1 MLQRLSDPREQ
12 AFAALH
18 AAEVMPTSAL
28 APIGVYAIDE
38 QPLFRRGLAAM
49 LGADSA
55 FIWLGEASSGAEA
68 VAVARTV
75 RPDVVFVDL
84 LMPEMGGL
92 DAMEAL
98 RPLWPTARFVMMAS
112 RIDPADMRR
121 VVAAGASCMHKNVS
135 PLELVAAIRAVRRGQ
150 RVLSPAVVAA
160 IEASTAVA
168 PMRNDLTPRE
178 RALLQL
184 MAQGLDNRSISQSLA
199 ISVPTVKFHVTNI
212 MSKLHAA
219 NRTAAVLAALREK
232 IICLDASLTANSAS
246 L

>member
-1 MLQRLSDPREQ
+1 MLQRSSEPLEQ
-12 AFAALH
+12 TFASLH

-49 LGADSA
+49 LGADNA
-55 FIWLGEASSGAEA
+55 FCWLGEASTGADA
-68 VAVARTV
+68 VAAAHTV
-75 RPDVVFVDL
+75 CPDVVFVDL
-84 LMPEMGGL
+84 LMPNMDGVVT
-92 DAMEAL
+92 MEAL
-98 RPLWPTARFVMMAS
+98 RPLWPSARFVVMAS
-112 RIDPADMRR
+112 RIEAADMRR
-121 VVAAGASCMHKNVS
+121 VVAAGASCMHKSVS

-150 RVLSPAVVAA
+150 RVLSPAVITALESSVR
-160 IEASTAVA
+160 EA
-168 PMRNDLTPRE
+168 PLRNDLTPRE

-232 IICLDASLTANSAS
+232 IIRLDGPVTAGSGGD
-246 L
+246 